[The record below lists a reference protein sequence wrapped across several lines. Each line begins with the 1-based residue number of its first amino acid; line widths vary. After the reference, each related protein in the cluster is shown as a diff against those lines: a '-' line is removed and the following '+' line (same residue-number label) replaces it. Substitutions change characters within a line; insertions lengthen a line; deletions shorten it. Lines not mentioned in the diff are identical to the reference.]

1 MDTKRMLLRFVVG
14 AALLLVFV
22 MTPAAEAQ
30 SPSGSVA
37 FESGEASNMG
47 PTMWVGCSLLF
58 KGKLYGCTINGLSTP
73 ASGGGGMVRVSGMV
87 FGLKK
92 IGAFAGT
99 YKAVGDNIA
108 LGQGHLTVKN
118 QNGVKMIVSALGQ
131 MTELQVADTGIEV
144 KLKEEGKNA
153 R

>member
-1 MDTKRMLLRFVVG
+1 MDTKRMLSRLAVG

-47 PTMWVGCSLLF
+47 ATMWVGCSLLF
-58 KGKLYGCTINGLSTP
+58 KGKLYGCTISGLSTP
-73 ASGGGGMVRVSGMV
+73 ATGGSGIVRVSGMV
-87 FGLKK
+87 YDLKEM
-92 IGAFAGT
+92 GAFAGT
-99 YKAVGDNIA
+99 YKAVGDDIA

-118 QNGVKMIVSALGQ
+118 QNGVKMIVSAFGQ

-144 KLKEEGKNA
+144 KLK
-153 R
+153 